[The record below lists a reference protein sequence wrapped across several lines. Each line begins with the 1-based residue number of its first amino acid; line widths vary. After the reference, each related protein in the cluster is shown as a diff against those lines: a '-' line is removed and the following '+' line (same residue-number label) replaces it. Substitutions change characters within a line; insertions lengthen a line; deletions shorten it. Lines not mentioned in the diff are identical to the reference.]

1 MNKIKEKIKNCMKK
15 TTDFIEKKYKV
26 FFILIFIIALI
37 LNTYKL
43 GIIPSGVNCDEAGM
57 TYDAYA
63 IANYGTDRF
72 QNKYPV
78 YFTNF
83 GDGQNALYTYLTSI
97 LIKVFGNYNTL
108 IIRVPALIISMA
120 EVVISYL
127 LVKQFRSKKESLLF
141 MFLVTISPWHIM
153 KSRWGLESYLLSP
166 FLLFSIFALV
176 KAIKDEKYKIL
187 KYVISGILFGITLY
201 TYAISYIVIPLFL
214 SLMLIYLIVLKK
226 VKVKEVIALA
236 IPLCILALPLVLVQ
250 LVQKDIIKPIYSF
263 ITIQKLFK
271 YRVGELSLAKF
282 SENLGTLKY
291 ALFCDRMNYNSI
303 KGFGTLYYIGT
314 ISMIAGLINIAI
326 KYLSE
331 IIKRIKNSVKEK
343 EYNKDKKENKEN
355 KDKKE
360 LNLDIIMLLM
370 FISNFIITIL
380 TDMNA
385 NKLNGIFISATYFEL
400 VTLRSLYKYN
410 KLSFNIII
418 ITYVLYFV
426 LFIKS
431 YLVVMD
437 YNYKPCFDNG
447 AVCAF
452 EDDLLKNTNKK
463 IYGDNILYIYKLY
476 ANPIS
481 PEEFNKD
488 VVFKNNRVVGFGN
501 YEEIYLNTNNIDE
514 NAIYLTYN
522 QYKASELENR
532 GFKIKKFNYCY
543 VIYKE

>member
-15 TTDFIEKKYKV
+15 TADFIEKKYKV

-97 LIKVFGNYNTL
+97 LIKIFGNYNTL
-108 IIRVPALIISMA
+108 IIRVPALIISMM

-141 MFLVTISPWHIM
+141 MLLVTISPWHIM
-153 KSRWGLESYLLSP
+153 KSRWALESYLLSP

-176 KAIKDEKYKIL
+176 KAIKDEKHKIL
-187 KYVISGILFGITLY
+187 KYIISGILFGITLY

-214 SLMLIYLIVLKK
+214 ILMLIYLIILKK

-291 ALFCDRMNYNSI
+291 ALFCDKMNYNSI
-303 KGFGTLYYIGT
+303 EGFGTLYYIGT
-314 ISMIAGLINIAI
+314 ISMIVGLFNIVI
-326 KYLSE
+326 KYLLKNIKK
-331 IIKRIKNSVKEK
+331 IISRVKYTE
-343 EYNKDKKENKEN
+343 ENKEN
-355 KDKKE
+355 KE

-532 GFKIKKFNYCY
+532 GFKIKNFKYCY

>member
-291 ALFCDRMNYNSI
+291 ALFCDKMNYNSI
-303 KGFGTLYYIGT
+303 AGFGTLYYIGT

-331 IIKRIKNSVKEK
+331 IIKRIRNRVKYTE
-343 EYNKDKKENKEN
+343 ENKEN
-355 KDKKE
+355 KE

-488 VVFKNNRVVGFGN
+488 VVFENNRVVGFGN
-501 YEEIYLNTNNIDE
+501 YKDIYLNINNIDE

>member
-78 YFTNF
+78 YFTNY

-141 MFLVTISPWHIM
+141 MLLVTISPWHIM
-153 KSRWGLESYLLSP
+153 KSRWALESYLLSP

-291 ALFCDRMNYNSI
+291 ALFCDKMNYNSI
-303 KGFGTLYYIGT
+303 AGFGTLYYIGT

-331 IIKRIKNSVKEK
+331 IIKRIRNRVKYTE
-343 EYNKDKKENKEN
+343 ENKEN
-355 KDKKE
+355 KE

-410 KLSFNIII
+410 KLSFHMII
-418 ITYVLYFV
+418 ITYVLYFA

-501 YEEIYLNTNNIDE
+501 YKDIYLNTNNIDE

>member
-97 LIKVFGNYNTL
+97 LIKIFGNYNTL
-108 IIRVPALIISMA
+108 IIRVPALIISMV

-141 MFLVTISPWHIM
+141 MLLVTISPWHIM
-153 KSRWGLESYLLSP
+153 KSRWALESYLLSP

-214 SLMLIYLIVLKK
+214 SLMLIYLIILKK

-236 IPLCILALPLVLVQ
+236 IPLCILGLPLVLVQ

-291 ALFCDRMNYNSI
+291 ALFCDKMNYNSI
-303 KGFGTLYYIGT
+303 EGFGTLYYIGT

-331 IIKRIKNSVKEK
+331 IIKRIRNRVKYTE
-343 EYNKDKKENKEN
+343 ENKEN
-355 KDKKE
+355 KE

-370 FISNFIITIL
+370 FMSNFIITIL

-410 KLSFNIII
+410 KLSFHMII
-418 ITYVLYFV
+418 ITYVLYFA

-431 YLVVMD
+431 YLVVMN
-437 YNYKPCFDNG
+437 YNYKHCFDNG

-488 VVFKNNRVVGFGN
+488 VVFENNRVVGFGN
-501 YEEIYLNTNNIDE
+501 YKDIYLNINNIDE

-532 GFKIKKFNYCY
+532 GFKIKNFKYCF